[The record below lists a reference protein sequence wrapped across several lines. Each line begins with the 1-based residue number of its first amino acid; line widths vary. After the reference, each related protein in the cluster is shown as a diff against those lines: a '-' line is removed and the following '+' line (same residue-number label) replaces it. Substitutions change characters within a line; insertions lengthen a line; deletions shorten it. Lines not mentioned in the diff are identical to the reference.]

1 MKDTTIN
8 HKKEFQELTENLSDA
23 IYNMSDP
30 VSIAAML
37 YTIAE
42 EKKSSNLV
50 VREINGKF
58 DNILEKLDKVY
69 TQLIELNQKLGETN
83 SAKVE
88 IPREEMLS
96 DRDKEILD
104 FAKKKTKVCAD
115 DIKLKFNY
123 RGRNAASARLSKLF
137 KENLLEKIYVGRK
150 VYYKIKS
157 CS

>member
-1 MKDTTIN
+1 MKETAIN

-30 VSIAAML
+30 VAIGAML

-58 DNILEKLDKVY
+58 DNILENLNKVY
-69 TQLIELNQKLGETN
+69 TQLIELNQKLEVKAP
-83 SAKVE
+83 AKVE
-88 IPREEMLS
+88 ISQEEMLS
-96 DRDKEILD
+96 DKDKEILD
-104 FAKKKTKVCAD
+104 FTRKEGKVCAD
-115 DIKLKFNY
+115 DIKKKFNY

-137 KENLLEKIYVGRK
+137 KENLLEKIYLGRK
-150 VYYKIKS
+150 VYYRIKS
-157 CS
+157 